1 MSNKKEDNSSNY
13 STSKT
18 NSSSINKDQNLKNEE
33 DNDLFPKPRQ
43 RVGIKNKMNI
53 NQPGRATISVP
64 LSSFNG
70 ISHNASFQSK
80 LLFFNGGKPRPKFQH
95 IPYAHERIS
104 EDNKKKNILN
114 NMNNK
119 FDKKFEKKVEKKNE
133 KKIEKKEEKKIE
145 KKEEKKIDWKK
156 EEKKEEKKLEKN
168 KYEKEFN
175 DINSNININNIIN
188 LGKQNKY
195 NGNNNE
201 GNQNLNA
208 INEEDEDFEMKMNY
222 NIKFT
227 NTIYIPSSKVPS
239 LSLDYKIPG
248 FSKIQKEDKTKNKEQ
263 NQIMNLKL
271 KSLDEQWSFQ
281 KILLDYNILDFTS
294 KFYYY

>member
-43 RVGIKNKMNI
+43 RVGIKNKTNN

-95 IPYAHERIS
+95 IPYAHERIA
-104 EDNKKKNILN
+104 EDNKKKNNI
-114 NMNNK
+114 NNK

-145 KKEEKKIDWKK
+145 K
-156 EEKKEEKKLEKN
+156 N
-168 KYEKEFN
+168 KYEKAFN
-175 DINSNININNIIN
+175 NINSNININYNIN

-201 GNQNLNA
+201 GNENLNA
-208 INEEDEDFEMKMNY
+208 IDEEDEDFEMKMNN

-294 KFYYY
+294 KFYFY